1 MNIFATEQGILG
13 ATDYARQHNTFQ
25 AFLTLARSIRKQLGA
40 RAYKLDEYIRQ
51 LLIACSIPLE
61 EEFFDREDSA
71 TNALAA
77 SCRMVAKGGGQKDS
91 QANGCYSIVRAYAQ
105 AHPLQNQVDNTR
117 SLIYFCELL
126 DDHLAAA
133 METMIQDIWSDTAG
147 RMDTVLADALFQEIC
162 ALLGQEEEMMRLNAL
177 FAQRFL
183 SVPLRTSPIRSQP
196 MSWHARCWNGTR
208 RLRARSSACCS
219 PVNERLARLPKSKK
233 PSTPVS

>member
-13 ATDYARQHNTFQ
+13 DTDYARLHNTFH

-77 SCRMVAKGGGQKDS
+77 SCRMVAKGGGQKS
-91 QANGCYSIVRAYAQ
+91 AQANGCYSIVRAYAQ
-105 AHPLQNQVDNTR
+105 AHSLQNQVANTR

-126 DDHLAAA
+126 DNHLAAA
-133 METMIQDIWSDTAG
+133 METMIQLHAWMPISVKRAACHSSFCYLDSVIYS
-147 RMDTVLADALFQEIC
+147 
-162 ALLGQEEEMMRLNAL
+162 RL
-177 FAQRFL
+177 
-183 SVPLRTSPIRSQP
+183 S
-196 MSWHARCWNGTR
+196 G
-208 RLRARSSACCS
+208 
-219 PVNERLARLPKSKK
+219 
-233 PSTPVS
+233 

>member
-13 ATDYARQHNTFQ
+13 ATDYARQHNTFH

-40 RAYKLDEYIRQ
+40 RPYKLDEYIHQ

-77 SCRMVAKGGGQKDS
+77 SCRMVANGGGQKDS

-105 AHPLQNQVDNTR
+105 AHPLQNQVDNTW

-133 METMIQDIWSDTAG
+133 METMIQDIWSDTVS
-147 RMDTVLADALFQEIC
+147 RMDTVLADALFQEI
-162 ALLGQEEEMMRLNAL
+162 
-177 FAQRFL
+177 
-183 SVPLRTSPIRSQP
+183 
-196 MSWHARCWNGTR
+196 
-208 RLRARSSACCS
+208 
-219 PVNERLARLPKSKK
+219 
-233 PSTPVS
+233 

>member
-13 ATDYARQHNTFQ
+13 DTDYARQHNTFH
-25 AFLTLARSIRKQLGA
+25 AFLTLARSIRKRLGA

-77 SCRMVAKGGGQKDS
+77 SCRMVAKGGGQKS
-91 QANGCYSIVRAYAQ
+91 AQANGCYSIVRAYAQ

-117 SLIYFCELL
+117 SLIYFCSLL
-126 DDHLAAA
+126 DDHLAMA

-147 RMDTVLADALFQEIC
+147 RMDTVLADALFQDIC
-162 ALLGQEEEMMRLNAL
+162 ALG
-177 FAQRFL
+177 
-183 SVPLRTSPIRSQP
+183 
-196 MSWHARCWNGTR
+196 
-208 RLRARSSACCS
+208 
-219 PVNERLARLPKSKK
+219 
-233 PSTPVS
+233 